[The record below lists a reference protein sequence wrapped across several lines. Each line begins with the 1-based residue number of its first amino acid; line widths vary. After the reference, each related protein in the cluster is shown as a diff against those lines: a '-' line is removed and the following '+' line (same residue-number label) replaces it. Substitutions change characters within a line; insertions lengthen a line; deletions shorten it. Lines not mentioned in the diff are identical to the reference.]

1 MAYQSFVVIALSLG
15 SFAVGLMAANS
26 AALGITQPWLTIV
39 VIPTVLTFFTLA
51 SNQLKSIGS
60 PAPNTVTE
68 TKTTTVTPPAVPP
81 APNP

>member
-15 SFAVGLMAANS
+15 SFAVGLIAGNAKE
-26 AALGITQPWLTIV
+26 LGITQPWLTIV

-68 TKTTTVTPPAVPP
+68 TKTTTVTPPTPGTTP
-81 APNP
+81 